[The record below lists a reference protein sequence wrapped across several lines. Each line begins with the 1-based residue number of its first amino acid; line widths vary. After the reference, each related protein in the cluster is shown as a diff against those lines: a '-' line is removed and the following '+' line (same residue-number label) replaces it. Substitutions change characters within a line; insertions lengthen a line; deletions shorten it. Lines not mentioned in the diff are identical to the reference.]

1 MEDFE
6 LKVGDLVKLRDD
18 LEVGK
23 IYDGIYYTTSR
34 YFKGFKKIDEIINDN
49 AFIIYNDD
57 YEECFCYTK
66 EMIAEV
72 KRLTKYE
79 TIYKRKE
86 PILDDKEKEHLG
98 NVIRPFRHSVRYIV
112 KIGYSRI
119 NNMAYIFIKLN
130 NNDYISLPY
139 FKKDTMYK
147 NMKLNR
153 EYTLEELEL

>member
-18 LEVGK
+18 LEDGK

-72 KRLTKYE
+72 KRPLCKA
-79 TIYKRKE
+79 IYKREE
-86 PILDDKEKEHLG
+86 PILDKKERKYLRAI
-98 NVIRPFRHSVRYIV
+98 IRPFRDRV
-112 KIGYSRI
+112 KC
-119 NNMAYIFIKLN
+119 IFKTHFFEKECLIIRLKGG
-130 NNDYISLPY
+130 DSADLPY
-139 FKKDTMYK
+139 FKENTMYK
-147 NMKLNR
+147 NMKIDKS
-153 EYTLEELEL
+153 YTLEELGL

>member
-1 MEDFE
+1 MKNFE
-6 LKVGDLVKLRDD
+6 LKIGDLVKLRDD
-18 LEVGK
+18 LEDGK

-72 KRLTKYE
+72 KRLTKYK
-79 TIYKRKE
+79 TIYKREE
-86 PILDDKEKEHLG
+86 PILDDKEKEYLS
-98 NVIRPFRHSVRYIV
+98 NFIKPFRNKVEHIVKDGNSTKEYIV
-112 KIGYSRI
+112 I
-119 NNMAYIFIKLN
+119 NLKDESIY
-130 NNDYISLPY
+130 LPY

-147 NMKLNR
+147 NMELDK
-153 EYTLEELEL
+153 EYTLEELGL

>member
-6 LKVGDLVKLRDD
+6 IKVGDLVKLRDD
-18 LEVGK
+18 LEDGK

-72 KRLTKYE
+72 KRPLCKA
-79 TIYKRKE
+79 IYKRKE
-86 PILDDKEKEHLG
+86 SILDDKEKEYLS
-98 NVIRPFRHSVRYIV
+98 NVIKPFRDRIKRIV
-112 KIGYSRI
+112 KLPICEEKEFISI
-119 NNMAYIFIKLN
+119 NLKDDTSY
-130 NNDYISLPY
+130 LPN

-147 NMKLNR
+147 NMKL
-153 EYTLEELEL
+153 EKYYTLEELGL